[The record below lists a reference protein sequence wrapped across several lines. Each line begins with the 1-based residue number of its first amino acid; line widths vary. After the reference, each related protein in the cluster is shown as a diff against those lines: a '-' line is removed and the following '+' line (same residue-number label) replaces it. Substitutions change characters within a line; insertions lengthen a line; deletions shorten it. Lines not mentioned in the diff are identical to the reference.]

1 METKFQI
8 YEDQIVKAF
17 LVEKPAIEGHVK
29 IYPKKN
35 IKNLKELDEDEL
47 KHVIKISSLMSTV
60 IFENLSAHGTNIIV
74 NDGLEKLCIDVLPR
88 FNDDGLKINWE
99 PKQTTPEKLDASHKQ
114 LKPHMEFI
122 GIKKPKQKNV
132 ENNENNNE
140 NKTESNNQNNNQET
154 EDEELD
160 YRIRQLD
167 RIP

>member
-8 YEDQIVKAF
+8 YEDEIVKAF

-29 IYPKKN
+29 IYPKKK
-35 IKNLKELDEDEL
+35 IKNLKELNEDEL

-74 NDGLEKLCIDVLPR
+74 NDGLEELCINVLPR
-88 FNDDGLKINWE
+88 FNEDGLKINWE
-99 PKQTTPEKLDASHKQ
+99 PKQSTREKLEESHKK
-114 LKPHMEFI
+114 LKPHMDFI
-122 GIKKPKQKNV
+122 GVKKPQQK
-132 ENNENNNE
+132 EIENNE
-140 NKTESNNQNNNQET
+140 NKTESNNQET